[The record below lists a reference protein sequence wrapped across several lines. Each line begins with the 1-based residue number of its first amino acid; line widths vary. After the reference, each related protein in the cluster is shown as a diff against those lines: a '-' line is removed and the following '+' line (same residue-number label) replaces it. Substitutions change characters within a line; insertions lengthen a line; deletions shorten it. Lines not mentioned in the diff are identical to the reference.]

1 MSPTSQRPT
10 LGRRGFLLAT
20 GALLA
25 APLAACGGSEDEP
38 SAGPSRGSGAPTD
51 RFPVRIEHKF
61 GTTEVPSAPRRV
73 VAVGYNDQ
81 DFALALGVVPL
92 GFRQFQGADISRRP
106 WATEALAG
114 AEPELVGETEVE
126 FEKIAALRPDLIL
139 AVYSGITKGDFDKL
153 GRIAPTVAQTAEHGD
168 YGMPWEEQL
177 ELTGRALGR
186 SDRAATMTK
195 DLKAEVAA
203 ARETLGAD
211 GRSFAFGMGG
221 EGPFYALASADLRTR
236 FFTDLGFA
244 VPAEIDRAAGRAFF
258 TELSQERLTV
268 LDQDVLVMFGDEAAL
283 KRKPTFAS
291 LRAVRENRVVYLDE
305 QGAISQAVGFSSPLS
320 IPYALEKMAPRL
332 QAAMDDDPRTVPEG
346 TGPDEN

>member
-25 APLAACGGSEDEP
+25 APLAACGGSDDEP
-38 SAGPSRGSGAPTD
+38 TSTTSGGGAATG
-51 RFPVRIEHKF
+51 RFPVRIAHKF
-61 GTTEVPSAPRRV
+61 GTTEIPSAPQRV

-106 WATEALAG
+106 WATAALGDAD
-114 AEPELVGETEVE
+114 PELVGETEVE
-126 FEKIAALRPDLIL
+126 FEKIASLRPDLIL
-139 AVYSGITKGDFDKL
+139 AVYSGITKGDYDKL
-153 GRIAPTVAQTAEHGD
+153 GRIAPTVAQTKEFVD
-168 YGMPWEEQL
+168 YGMPWKDQL

-186 SDRAATMTK
+186 SDRATRIAK
-195 DLKAEVAA
+195 DLEAEIAK
-203 ARETLGAD
+203 ARETLDVGD
-211 GRSFAFGMGG
+211 RSFAFGMGG
-221 EGPFYALASADLRTR
+221 TGPFYALASADLRSR

-244 VPAEIDRAAGRAFF
+244 VPAEIDRAAGEAFY
-258 TELSQERLTV
+258 TELSQERLAV

-291 LRAVRENRVVYLDE
+291 LEAVRENRVVYLDE
-305 QGAISQAVGFSSPLS
+305 QGAISQAIGFSSPLS
-320 IPYALEKMAPRL
+320 IPYALGKVVPRL
-332 QAAMDDDPRTVPEG
+332 QAVLDGDPKTVPEG
-346 TGPDEN
+346 TGPEAD